1 MGLFGNGNKDSKK
14 KEGNQRTDLPQ
25 TLEPEDLRKIGRAMY
40 MKPKNPADRKRG
52 FLYLKEAEKR
62 GDLEAACFIGSL
74 YLHGNEK
81 PDKGEADEE
90 GKKLLMKA
98 AEHGFTQAQSI
109 LDRICLE
116 EYFRSISSRM
126 VGRNPKKGELVDFNG
141 KKIQINKT
149 GYHTPVDARLV
160 FEKGQNKLLLEA
172 NLVPL
177 DMKNMDNKDDIMD
190 AVKEG
195 IYEWDGSYEVFGG
208 QKLQVEIR
216 LTTDSRPYD
225 NVYVCPIE
233 MLTDKTVNR
242 FRNELHFRN
251 KDHLEKQ
258 KTLYTGSDA
267 VRWKATS
274 RKVICLSCKEKR
286 YTDYKKIKN
295 TAKHEFGHVLG
306 LGDLY
311 QSEAESLEGVKPGT
325 YRELDPFYLADGMYN
340 SVMSNPGG
348 PVTNNDIEMVVLAF
362 WKNAFQSF
370 QKCKGA
376 KPSEALG
383 KGN

>member
-1 MGLFGNGNKDSKK
+1 MGLFGNNKKDSKK
-14 KEGNQRTDLPQ
+14 KEEHKRPDLPQ
-25 TLEPEDLRKIGRAMY
+25 TLSPEDLRKIGRAMY
-40 MKPKNPADRKRG
+40 MKPKNSDDRKRG

-62 GDLEAACFIGSL
+62 GDLEAAYFIGNL
-74 YLHGNEK
+74 YLHGSETPESGK
-81 PDKGEADEE
+81 ADEE

-98 AEHGFTQAQSI
+98 AEHGFTKAQSI

-126 VGRNPKKGELVDFNG
+126 VGRNPQKGELVDFNG

-177 DMKNMDNKDDIMD
+177 DMKDMANKDDIMD

-225 NVYVCPIE
+225 NVYICPIE

-242 FRNELHFRN
+242 FRNELHFRS

-267 VRWKATS
+267 ARWKATS
-274 RKVICLSCKEKR
+274 RKVICLSCTEKR
-286 YTDYKKIKN
+286 YTDYKIIKN

-311 QSEAESLEGVKPGT
+311 QSKTENLEGVKPGT

-362 WKNAFQSF
+362 WKNAFQAF
-370 QKCKGA
+370 QKSKGA
-376 KPSEALG
+376 RPSEALG

>member
-62 GDLEAACFIGSL
+62 GDLEAACFIGNL

-195 IYEWDGSYEVFGG
+195 IYE
-208 QKLQVEIR
+208 
-216 LTTDSRPYD
+216 
-225 NVYVCPIE
+225 
-233 MLTDKTVNR
+233 
-242 FRNELHFRN
+242 
-251 KDHLEKQ
+251 
-258 KTLYTGSDA
+258 
-267 VRWKATS
+267 
-274 RKVICLSCKEKR
+274 
-286 YTDYKKIKN
+286 
-295 TAKHEFGHVLG
+295 
-306 LGDLY
+306 
-311 QSEAESLEGVKPGT
+311 
-325 YRELDPFYLADGMYN
+325 
-340 SVMSNPGG
+340 
-348 PVTNNDIEMVVLAF
+348 
-362 WKNAFQSF
+362 
-370 QKCKGA
+370 
-376 KPSEALG
+376 
-383 KGN
+383 